1 MENQDFIK
9 DENVQDT
16 NDFINQENIPEG
28 EEFTFQT
35 VPFSRIIVGL
45 TESAL
50 CCFIKDEAKQQQFK
64 AQFESQAFTIPELLN
79 FDEVMSRK
87 LLSGKGMTDNE
98 VIIWG
103 LAWVGGMAALSF
115 FSVNP
120 IQLKKK
126 KVKQIEKTEGKEG
139 EKNEDHQESKGNA

>member
-9 DENVQDT
+9 NENMEET
-16 NDFINQENIPEG
+16 NDFIDQGNVPEG

-50 CCFIKDEAKQQQFK
+50 CCFIKDEEKQKQFK
-64 AQFESQAFTIPELLN
+64 MQFESQAFTIPELLN

-126 KVKQIEKTEGKEG
+126 KVKQIEKMKEKEG